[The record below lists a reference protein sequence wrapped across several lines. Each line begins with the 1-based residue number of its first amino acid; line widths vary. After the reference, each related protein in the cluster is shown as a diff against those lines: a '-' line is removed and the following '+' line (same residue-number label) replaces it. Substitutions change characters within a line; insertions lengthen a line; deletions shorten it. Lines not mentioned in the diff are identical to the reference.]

1 MSATSSSAPPEPA
14 TYLVIDAGNTNIAFA
29 VYTGDERQGRWR
41 IATDAR
47 RTADEYAVWLTQLMQ
62 LDGLDRR
69 AVDAAIIA
77 SVVPGV
83 TANLRRLCARYVV
96 ADPMVAGEGGI
107 GYDIPVRLDHPEE
120 IGADRLV
127 NAVAAHETYGGP
139 CIVVDFGTATT
150 FDIVAADGG
159 YEGGVIAPGIH
170 ASMDALYASAAKL
183 PGVAIKRPARVIGT
197 STVPAIQSGVF
208 WGYIGLIEGLI
219 RRITAEHGGRP
230 TVIATGGLAAMFDA
244 ETDAIDHVDDDLT
257 LRGLL
262 RLARRH
268 HEGHVASSDPP

>member
-1 MSATSSSAPPEPA
+1 MSATSSSAPREPA

-29 VYTGDERQGRWR
+29 VYTGDELRGRWR

-47 RTADEYAVWLTQLMQ
+47 RTSDEYAVWLTQVMQ
-62 LDGLDRR
+62 FEGLDRR

-83 TANLRRLCARYVV
+83 TDNLRRLCERYFVAR
-96 ADPMVAGEGGI
+96 PMVAGEGGI
-107 GYDIPVRLDHPEE
+107 GYDVPVRLDHPDE

-127 NAVAAHETYGGP
+127 NAVAAHARYGGP

-150 FDIVAADGG
+150 FDVVAADGG
-159 YEGGVIAPGIH
+159 YEGGVIAPGIY

-197 STVPAIQSGVF
+197 GTVPAIQSGVF

-219 RRITAEHGGRP
+219 QRITAEHGGRP

-244 ETDAIDHVDDDLT
+244 ETDSIDHVDADLT

-262 RLARRH
+262 QLARRH
-268 HEGHVASSDPP
+268 HEGHPLATDTP